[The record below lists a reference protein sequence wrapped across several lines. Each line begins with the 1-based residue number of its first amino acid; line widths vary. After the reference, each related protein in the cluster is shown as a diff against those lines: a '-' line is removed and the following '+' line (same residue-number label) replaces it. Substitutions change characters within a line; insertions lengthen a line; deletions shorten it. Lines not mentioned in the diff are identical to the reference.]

1 MSAKSPLSPRASTSA
16 SILWVPTAVFA
27 TLDTSCQDVTALV
40 SWDKK
45 NENYLPACLNL
56 FEFLLS
62 YATEDFK
69 R

>member
-27 TLDTSCQDVTALV
+27 TLDTSCQDITALV

-45 NENYLPACLNL
+45 NKNYLPAFNL